1 MAFVVT
7 AVAAAF
13 EVGATAA
20 TILTAV
26 SEVGIACTVVGAVT
40 GSKDLIKVG
49 SVLGVVGG
57 VGSLINAG
65 ISSVAE
71 SAASEALA
79 NQATQEAGTSLAE
92 FGGTDIAENV
102 GANAVTNTATD
113 AAANSLTNTATN
125 NLANG
130 VATNTATNLTGDVAA
145 STPTVVA
152 QNGIPPIDSSLAGS
166 PNYVDPTAGVTS
178 PNAPVVADGT
188 NGAQTTVDNVSKVGT
203 TDYSP
208 IQGNN
213 PAGQA
218 AEDYGTLD
226 TGIKPSNDLLSTV
239 KEKFGAAW
247 ESMGERGKSEIL
259 KSIMAVPG
267 GIQQQKNAAAQLALQ
282 QQKVN
287 QTSYGGQVPRFGTFG
302 IINSAKKV
310 G

>member
-49 SVLGVVGG
+49 SVLGIAGG
-57 VGSLINAG
+57 VGSLVNAG
-65 ISSVAE
+65 IDGLANA
-71 SAASEALA
+71 AASEAA
-79 NQATQEAGTSLAE
+79 NKGVAEGATEAIGSDVAGEKFQQEA
-92 FGGTDIAENV
+92 
-102 GANAVTNTATD
+102 ANALISDGTAATSSVVPGEVTQTALSNTGNTLNS
-113 AAANSLTNTATN
+113 AANVAVDTPIVTAS
-125 NLANG
+125 A
-130 VATNTATNLTGDVAA
+130 
-145 STPTVVA
+145 P
-152 QNGIPPIDSSLAGS
+152 PPIDSSLAGS

-247 ESMGERGKSEIL
+247 ESMGAQGKSEIL